1 MKLVLTPEQSGFVA
15 ALHDLFA
22 DACPPALVRQLK
34 EPDSDGFPPKLWE
47 ALIGVGAFGLTV
59 DPDHGG
65 SGASVYELGL
75 LFGEAGR
82 VLCPTIVYST
92 LIFGVAAERLAD
104 AEQAKRLLP
113 GLARGDIMA
122 TTAMWNPA
130 DASNTRP
137 AFTAERVDGGWSLTG
152 EQSFVPNAQLA
163 TMVLVTAR
171 TETLGEPSRVLGF
184 FAEPGG
190 PGWSA
195 VPLRTMAGDKQA
207 RVVLQN
213 FFVPDA
219 QTVTGPDGAGIP
231 PADLAWIASTAVA
244 LQCMEMVGG
253 ATAVLERT
261 VDYLKVRQQFNR
273 PLASFQA
280 AQHMVANIRMAVDGA
295 RLTATQAIWWLSRG
309 QAAPRAVAIAK
320 MHCSEAYKRAT
331 LDAHQLHGGMG
342 FVTETDLH
350 LWSERAKATEI
361 QGGTADVAAGWL
373 QRELGLTG

>member
-1 MKLVLTPEQSGFVA
+1 MELVLSSEQSGFVSS
-15 ALHDLFA
+15 LRDLFA
-22 DACPPALVRQLK
+22 DVCTPALVRQMK

-47 ALIGVGAFGLTV
+47 ALVGVGAFGLTL
-59 DPDHGG
+59 DADHGG

-92 LIFGVAAERLAD
+92 LIFGVATQRLAD

-113 GLARGDIMA
+113 ALANGDLTA

-130 DASNTRP
+130 DASDIRP
-137 AFTAERVDGGWSLTG
+137 AFTAERTAGGWSLSG
-152 EQSFVPNAQLA
+152 EQAFVPNAQLA
-163 TMVLVTAR
+163 NIVLVTAR
-171 TETLGEPSRVLGF
+171 TETLAEPSRVYGF
-184 FAEPGG
+184 FAEPNAA
-190 PGWSA
+190 GWSA
-195 VPLRTMAGDKQA
+195 VPMRTMAGDKQA
-207 RVVLQN
+207 RLVLEN

-219 QTVTGPDGAGIP
+219 QTISGPDGAGIA
-231 PADLAWIASTAVA
+231 PADLAWISSTALA

-261 VDYLKVRQQFNR
+261 VDYLKVREQFNR

-280 AQHMVANIRMAVDGA
+280 AQHLIANMRMAIDGA
-295 RLTATQAIWWLSRG
+295 RLTANQAIWWLSRG
-309 QAAPRAVAIAK
+309 QSAPRAVAIAK

-331 LDAHQLHGGMG
+331 LDGHQLHGGMG

-373 QRELGLTG
+373 QRELDLTS

>member
-1 MKLVLTPEQSGFVA
+1 MELVLSSEQSGFVSS
-15 ALHDLFA
+15 LRDLFA
-22 DACPPALVRQLK
+22 DVCPPSLVRQIK
-34 EPDSDGFPPKLWE
+34 DPDSGGFPPKLWD
-47 ALIGVGAFGLTV
+47 ALVGVGAFGLTA
-59 DPDHGG
+59 DPDLGG

-92 LIFGVAAERLAD
+92 LIFGVAAQRLAD
-104 AEQAKRLLP
+104 TEQAKRLLP
-113 GLARGDIMA
+113 ALARGEIRA
-122 TTAMWNPA
+122 TTAIWNPA
-130 DASNTRP
+130 DASDLRP
-137 AFTAERVDGGWSLTG
+137 AFTAERVEGGWLLSG
-152 EQSFVPNAQLA
+152 EQAFVPNAQLA
-163 TMVLVTAR
+163 SMALVTAR
-171 TETLGEPSRVLGF
+171 AETLGEPSRVLGF
-184 FAEPGG
+184 FAESGG

-207 RVVLQN
+207 RLLLEN

-219 QTVTGPDGAGIP
+219 QTITGPDGAGIP
-231 PADLAWIASTAVA
+231 SADLAWIASTALA

-261 VDYLKVRQQFNR
+261 VEYLKVRHQFNR

-280 AQHMVANIRMAVDGA
+280 AQHLVANIRMAIDGA
-295 RLTATQAIWWLSRG
+295 RLTANQAIWWLSRG

-320 MHCSEAYKRAT
+320 MHCSEAYKQAT
-331 LDAHQLHGGMG
+331 LDGHQLHGGMG

-361 QGGTADVAAGWL
+361 QGGTADVAARWL
-373 QRELGLTG
+373 QRELDLTS

>member
-1 MKLVLTPEQSGFVA
+1 MKLVLTSEQSEFVSS
-15 ALHDLFA
+15 LRDLFA
-22 DACPPALVRQLK
+22 DVCPPTLVRQMK

-47 ALIGVGAFGLTV
+47 ALVGVGAFGLTLG
-59 DPDHGG
+59 PDHGG

-92 LIFGVAAERLAD
+92 LIFGVAAQRLAD

-113 GLARGDIMA
+113 ALARGDIMA

-130 DASNTRP
+130 DASDIRP
-137 AFTAERVDGGWSLTG
+137 AFMAERAEGGWSLSG
-152 EQSFVPNAQLA
+152 EQAFVPNAQLA
-163 TMVLVTAR
+163 NMVLVTAR
-171 TETLGEPSRVLGF
+171 TETLGEPSRIFGF
-184 FAEPGG
+184 FAEPGA

-195 VPLRTMAGDKQA
+195 VPMRTMAGDKQA
-207 RVVLQN
+207 RLVLEN
-213 FFVPDA
+213 FFVSDA
-219 QTVTGPDGAGIP
+219 QTITGPDGTGIA

-261 VDYLKVRQQFNR
+261 VDYLKVREQFNR

-280 AQHMVANIRMAVDGA
+280 AQHLIANMRMAIDGA
-295 RLTATQAIWWLSRG
+295 RLTANQAIWWLSRG
-309 QAAPRAVAIAK
+309 QSAPRAVAIAK

-331 LDAHQLHGGMG
+331 LDGHQLHGGMG
-342 FVTETDLH
+342 FVRETDLH

-373 QRELGLTG
+373 QRELDLTS

>member
-15 ALHDLFA
+15 ALRDLFA

-92 LIFGVAAERLAD
+92 LIFGVAAQRLAD

-113 GLARGDIMA
+113 ALARGDIMA

-163 TMVLVTAR
+163 TMVLVTGR
-171 TETLGEPSRVLGF
+171 TEALGEPSRVLGF

-350 LWSERAKATEI
+350 LWSERAKVTEI

-373 QRELGLTG
+373 QRELDLTG